1 MLRVLHLAYDDRAN
15 PWVGGGGAVRA
26 HEIYRRLTGVVDVEV
41 VTGRYPGAGDG
52 VEDGVRYR
60 RVGMPRPYAWSRLTY
75 AAGATRL
82 LQRAPYDA
90 AVFDYSMYTPLR
102 WPASR
107 PVGVFVG
114 VLAGPSASR
123 RFGGLV
129 GSAMAALERS
139 RLRRARH
146 LCAVSH
152 WAADRL
158 RTFIHGAVPITVV
171 QAGVPDALFEI
182 ARQDEGSLLY
192 WGRFDVFQKGLDTL
206 LDAMKLLVAG
216 RPGVRLTLAGRG
228 RDGDRLPREI
238 AMRGLEGPVTV
249 LENPT
254 EADRLRL
261 FGRAG
266 VVVMPS
272 RFEGFGMVAAE
283 AMAAGVPVV
292 ASAVDSLPEVLGG
305 GRAGRLV
312 AAEDPRE
319 LAAAVEGLLA
329 DPTERA
335 RLGAEARR
343 LARAY
348 RWDSIAQRHLA
359 WLRAVAG
366 GGGTMNSMT
375 MDKDGA

>member
-1 MLRVLHLAYDDRAN
+1 M
-15 PWVGGGGAVRA
+15 RA
-26 HEIYRRLTGVVDVEV
+26 HEIYRRLAGEVEV
-41 VTGRYPGAGDG
+41 EVATGRYPGAEDG

-60 RVGMPRPYAWSRLTY
+60 RMGAPRPYAWSRLTY
-75 AAGATRL
+75 AARATRL
-82 LQRAPYDA
+82 LARASYDA

-123 RFGGLV
+123 RFGALPGA
-129 GSAMAALERS
+129 AMAAFERR
-139 RLRRARH
+139 RLRRARQ

-158 RTFIHGAVPITVV
+158 RVFVDGAVPVAVV
-171 QAGVPDALFEI
+171 QAGVPDALFEVE
-182 ARQDEGSLLY
+182 RQDDGSLLY

-206 LDAMKLLVAG
+206 LDAVQLLVAR
-216 RPGVRLTLAGRG
+216 RPAVRLTLAGRG
-228 RDGDRLPREI
+228 RDGDRLRREI
-238 AMRGLEGPVTV
+238 AGRGLDREVEV
-249 LENPT
+249 LEHPT

-261 FGRAG
+261 FARAG

-283 AMAAGVPVV
+283 AMAAGAPVV
-292 ASAVDSLPEVLGG
+292 ASAVDSLPEVLEG
-305 GRAGRLV
+305 GRGGRLV
-312 AAEDPRE
+312 AAEDPQE

-329 DPTERA
+329 NPVERA

-343 LARAY
+343 LAGAY
-348 RWDSIAQRHLA
+348 RWNSVAQRHLA
-359 WLRAVAG
+359 WLRQVAG
-366 GGGTMNSMT
+366 ADGTVHTNPT
-375 MDKDGA
+375 DRDGA